1 VALAVGA
8 RHIAPAGAVAS
19 GSSLQLA
26 VPPVISPQKNSLG
39 WLAWLGK
46 QERAGLALAALAIAL
61 LLANSSIFER
71 ASNAYIDSVLS
82 WTQPS
87 LRLDDV
93 VIIDIDDTSLRV
105 LSDQLGPWP
114 YSREVYA
121 RLIQRLR
128 SASASAIGINM
139 VFTDERPGDQALASE
154 LAAQGPAVVLAAAG
168 LRQEVPNDAQ
178 QNKTQGLAF
187 SDTASRWPSF
197 ALPAISVLATDTK
210 QNRIGLVSTPL
221 DNDGVLRRWPLRHQ
235 ADGVVLDAFPLALL
249 KASQPGHRAE
259 GLYPGNSVRLMWPA
273 SIGKLQHLSFSA
285 VANEALGLAAP
296 GPMAQAVRGRTVI
309 VGNSASWSDRTM
321 TPSGQLSGSEVLAVA
336 YAAMAQNAIAHDAPP
351 WLNAVMVLIALCPTL
366 FIGGPLQ
373 KRVAKHAAYGLLC
386 AAVLVG
392 ISILAWQAS
401 LWANP
406 LTGLLLVLI
415 GLVLGLWQYQRQLA
429 QENAA
434 LAQQRAMADA
444 ANQAK
449 SEFLSSMSHEL
460 RTPLNG
466 VIGAAQLLQDH
477 ATDPERRSEL
487 LGIIRSSGTHLLGLI
502 DAILNLARI
511 EAGAIELFHED
522 FDLLDCV
529 ESALTTAAVPARLKG
544 VHLVCIFDRRLTS
557 WRFGDAAHLRQVVVN
572 LVGNAVKF
580 TQRGQV
586 VVHLKPGDEK
596 ETIVIEVADTGIGM
610 NDEALQHLFEPFRQA
625 GLGTMRRF
633 GGSGLGLSI
642 CRKVVTLMDGHI
654 HARSRLG
661 QGSAFTVTLPL
672 PNGRSA
678 APIAPQL
685 DYRVVVVEPHPAS
698 AQGVTELLARLGCE
712 AVLCNSEAQLQDALT
727 QTDAQGRPP
736 WVLISD
742 DNHTVTGL
750 LQMTSQWAEYTMHAD
765 RAIRMSASEWLPMD
779 KERAFPRLPRSVI
792 KPVFRSALVSRM
804 AGGGDV
810 ARQKKREVAQAARA
824 VAANCQVLVV
834 EDDPV
839 NQAIVCGMLENAGY
853 SVTVADDGASALRL
867 FAEARFDLILMDW
880 QLPDTDGLA
889 VTKQL
894 RSGSAGQYGQV
905 VPIVGL
911 TANAFADDR
920 MACLAAGMSDFLSKP
935 VVAEDLIAAVSRW
948 SQAKPRSDTAGSD

>member
-1 VALAVGA
+1 MALAVDS
-8 RHIAPAGAVAS
+8 RHIAPLGAVATV
-19 GSSLQLA
+19 SSLRHA
-26 VPPVISPQKNSLG
+26 APTVISPTKNSLRR
-39 WLAWLGK
+39 LAWLRK
-46 QERAGLALAALAIAL
+46 QERGWLALAALALVL
-61 LLANSSIFER
+61 LLANSSVFER
-71 ASNAYIDSVLS
+71 ASNAYIDSVLR
-82 WTQPS
+82 WTNPP

-93 VIIDIDDTSLRV
+93 VIIDIDDASVRSLA
-105 LSDQLGPWP
+105 DQLGPWP
-114 YSREVYA
+114 FSREVYA
-121 RLIQRLR
+121 RLIRQLR
-128 SASASAIGINM
+128 SAPASAIGINM
-139 VFTDERPGDQALASE
+139 VFADERPGDQAFASE
-154 LAAQGPAVVLAAAG
+154 LAAPGPTVVLAAAG
-168 LRQEVPNDAQ
+168 LRQEVPTDAQ
-178 QNKTQGLAF
+178 QKGSQEPAF
-187 SDTASRWPSF
+187 SETAARWPSF
-197 ALPAISVLATDTK
+197 ALPASSVLATDT
-210 QNRIGLVSTPL
+210 QQMRIGLVSTPL
-221 DNDGVLRRWPLRHQ
+221 DNDGVLRRWPLLHQ
-235 ADGVVLDAFPLALL
+235 ADGMVLDAFPLALL
-249 KASQPGHRAE
+249 KASQPGHRAD
-259 GLYPGNSVRLMWPA
+259 GLFPDNSVRLMWPA
-273 SIGKLQHLSFSA
+273 SIDKLKRLPFAS

-296 GPMAQAVRGRTVI
+296 GPMAQAVRGRAVI
-309 VGNSASWSDRTM
+309 VGTSASWSDRTM

-336 YAAMAQNAIAHDAPP
+336 YAALAQNAIAHDAPM
-351 WLNAVMVLIALCPTL
+351 WLSAVMLLIALCPTL

-373 KRVAKHAAYGLLC
+373 KRVGKHATYGLLC
-386 AAVLVG
+386 AAVLVA
-392 ISILAWQAS
+392 ISVLAWQAS
-401 LWANP
+401 FWANP
-406 LTGLLLVLI
+406 LSGLSLVLI
-415 GLVLGLWQYQRQLA
+415 GLALGLWQHQRQLA

-502 DAILNLARI
+502 DSILNLARI

-544 VHLVCIFDRRLTS
+544 LHLVCIFDRQLTS
-557 WRFGDAAHLRQVVVN
+557 WRFGDAAHLRQIIVN

-586 VVHLKPGDEK
+586 VVHLKPGQDK
-596 ETIVIEVADTGIGM
+596 GTVVIEVADTGIGM

-642 CRKVVTLMDGHI
+642 CRKVVTLMDGYI
-654 HARSRLG
+654 HASSRLG
-661 QGSAFTVTLPL
+661 QGSTFTVTVPL
-672 PNGRSA
+672 PNGRGT

-685 DYRVVVVEPHPAS
+685 DYRVVLVEPHPAS
-698 AQGVTELLARLGCE
+698 AQGVTEILARLGCE
-712 AVLCNSEAQLQDALT
+712 VVLCDSEAALRNALT
-727 QTDAQGRPP
+727 QTDAHGRPP

-742 DNHTVTGL
+742 DNHTITRL
-750 LQMTSQWAEYTMHAD
+750 LQMTSQWAEQTMHAD

-779 KERAFPRLPRSVI
+779 KERSFTRLPRSVI

-804 AGGGDV
+804 AGGGDA
-810 ARQKKREVAQAARA
+810 ARQQKREVAQAARA
-824 VAANCQVLVV
+824 MAAHCQVLVV

-853 SVTVADDGASALRL
+853 TVTVADDGASALRL
-867 FAEARFDLILMDW
+867 FAEARYDLVLMDW

-889 VTKQL
+889 VTQQL
-894 RSGSAGQYGQV
+894 RSGSAGQHGQV

-935 VVAEDLIAAVSRW
+935 VVAEDLVAAVSRW
-948 SQAKPRSDTAGSD
+948 SVASPRSKTSGSD

>member
-1 VALAVGA
+1 VF
-8 RHIAPAGAVAS
+8 
-19 GSSLQLA
+19 
-26 VPPVISPQKNSLG
+26 SPQQHTPRWLTWLRKNERG
-39 WLAWLGK
+39 WLA
-46 QERAGLALAALAIAL
+46 LATLTIVL
-61 LLANSSIFER
+61 LLTNSSVFER

-82 WTQPS
+82 TTNPP

-93 VIIDIDDTSLRV
+93 VIIDIDDASVRSLAA
-105 LSDQLGPWP
+105 QLGPWP

-121 RLIQRLR
+121 RLIQQLR

-139 VFTDERPGDQALASE
+139 VFADERPGDAALASE
-154 LAAQGPAVVLAAAG
+154 LLAPGPTVVLAAAG
-168 LRQEVPNDAQ
+168 LRQEVPTDAQ
-178 QNKTQGLAF
+178 QNMVHGLTP

-197 ALPAISVLATDTK
+197 ALPAVSVLANDTQ

-221 DNDGVLRRWPLRHQ
+221 DNDGVLRRWPLLHQ
-235 ADGVVLDAFPLALL
+235 AGGVVLDAFPLALL
-249 KASQPGHRAE
+249 KASQPGHRAD
-259 GLYPGNSVRLMWPA
+259 GLFHDNNVRLMWPA
-273 SIGKLQHLSFSA
+273 SIDRLQRLPFA
-285 VANEALGLAAP
+285 TVANEALGLAAP
-296 GPMAQAVRGRTVI
+296 GTMAQAVRGRTVI

-336 YAAMAQNAIAHDAPP
+336 YAALAQNAIAHDAPM
-351 WLNAVMVLIALCPTL
+351 WLNAVMLLIALCPAL

-373 KRVAKHAAYGLLC
+373 KRVAKHAAYGFLC
-386 AAVLVG
+386 ASVLVG
-392 ISILAWQAS
+392 VSVLAWQAS
-401 LWANP
+401 FWANP
-406 LTGLLLVLI
+406 MPGLLVVVI
-415 GLVLGLWQYQRQLA
+415 GLTLGMWQYQRQLA

-434 LAQQRAMADA
+434 LAQQRAIADA

-502 DAILNLARI
+502 DSILNLARI

-544 VHLVCIFDRRLTS
+544 LHLVCIFDRHLTS
-557 WRFGDAAHLRQVVVN
+557 WRFGDAAHLRQVIVN

-586 VVHLKPGDEK
+586 VVHLKPGK
-596 ETIVIEVADTGIGM
+596 NNATVVIEVADTGIGM
-610 NDEALQHLFEPFRQA
+610 SEDALAHLFEPFRQA

-642 CRKVVTLMDGHI
+642 CRKVVTLMDGDI
-654 HARSRLG
+654 HASSRVG
-661 QGSAFTVTLPL
+661 KGSTFTVTLPL

-678 APIAPQL
+678 APVAPQL
-685 DYRVVVVEPHPAS
+685 DYRVVLVEPHPAS

-712 AVLCNSEAQLQDALT
+712 VVLCDSEAQLRDALI

-742 DNHTVTGL
+742 DNHTVTRL
-750 LQMTSQWAEYTMHAD
+750 LQMISQWAEQPEHAD
-765 RAIRMSASEWLPMD
+765 RAIRMSASEWMPMD
-779 KERAFPRLPRSVI
+779 KERSFPRLPRSVI
-792 KPVFRSALVSRM
+792 KPVFRSAVVSRM
-804 AGGGDV
+804 AGGGV
-810 ARQKKREVAQAARA
+810 ATRQQKREVAQAAR
-824 VAANCQVLVV
+824 VMAANCQVLVV

-853 SVTVADDGASALRL
+853 SVTVAEDGASALRL
-867 FAEARFDLILMDW
+867 FAEARFDLVLMDW

-889 VTKQL
+889 VTQQL
-894 RSGSAGQYGQV
+894 RGGAAGQHGQV

-948 SQAKPRSDTAGSD
+948 SVAGSRPQTPGAD

>member
-1 VALAVGA
+1 M
-8 RHIAPAGAVAS
+8 
-19 GSSLQLA
+19 
-26 VPPVISPQKNSLG
+26 
-39 WLAWLGK
+39 K
-46 QERAGLALAALAIAL
+46 QERAGLALAALLLAL
-61 LLANSSIFER
+61 LLTNSSVFER
-71 ASNAYIDSVLS
+71 ASNAYIASVLS
-82 WTQPS
+82 WTHPP

-93 VIIDIDDTSLRV
+93 VIIDIDDASLRA

-128 SASASAIGINM
+128 LASASGIGINI
-139 VFTDERPGDQALASE
+139 VFADERPGDQALANE
-154 LAAQGPAVVLAAAG
+154 VAASGAPVVLAAAG
-168 LRQEVPNDAQ
+168 LRQEVPTDVQRRVAQ
-178 QNKTQGLAF
+178 GPAS

-197 ALPAISVLATDTK
+197 ALPSASVLSSDAK

-221 DNDGVLRRWPLRHQ
+221 DSDGVLRRWPLLHQ
-235 ADGVVLDAFPLALL
+235 ADGVVLETFPLALL
-249 KASQPGHRAE
+249 KASQPGHRAD
-259 GLYPGNSVRLMWPA
+259 GLFADNNVRLMWPA
-273 SIGKLQHLSFSA
+273 SIDQLLRLPFST

-296 GPMAQAVRGRTVI
+296 GAMAQAVRGRTVI

-336 YAAMAQNAIAHDAPP
+336 YAALAQNAVAHDAPL
-351 WLNAVMVLIALCPTL
+351 WLSAVLLLIAVSPIL
-366 FIGGPLQ
+366 FVGGPLQ
-373 KRVAKHAAYGLLC
+373 KRLAKHATYGLLC
-386 AAVLVG
+386 AAILVG
-392 ISILAWQAS
+392 ISVLAWQAS
-401 LWANP
+401 FWANP
-406 LTGLLLVLI
+406 LPGLLLLLI
-415 GLVLGLWQYQRQLA
+415 GLAGGLWQYQRQLA

-502 DAILNLARI
+502 DSILNLARI

-544 VHLVCIFDRRLTS
+544 LHLVCIFDRHLTS
-557 WRFGDAAHLRQVVVN
+557 WRFGDAAHLRQVIVN

-596 ETIVIEVADTGIGM
+596 ETVVIEVADTGIGM
-610 NDEALQHLFEPFRQA
+610 NEEALQHLFEPFRQA

-654 HARSRLG
+654 HASSRLG
-661 QGSAFTVTLPL
+661 QGSTFIVTLPL

-685 DYRVVVVEPHPAS
+685 DHRVVVVEPHPAS
-698 AQGVTELLARLGCE
+698 AQGVTELLARLGCD
-712 AVLCNSEAQLQDALT
+712 AVLCDSEAQLQDALT
-727 QTDAQGRPP
+727 QTDAHGRPP

-742 DNHTVTGL
+742 DTSTTTRL
-750 LQMTSQWAEYTMHAD
+750 LQLTSQWTEQSAHAD

-779 KERAFPRLPRSVI
+779 KDRAFPRLQRSVI

-804 AGGGDV
+804 AGGGD
-810 ARQKKREVAQAARA
+810 AAKQHKREVAQAARA
-824 VAANCQVLVV
+824 MAANCQVLVV

-839 NQAIVCGMLENAGY
+839 NQAIVCSMLENAGY
-853 SVTVADDGASALRL
+853 AVTVADDGASALRL
-867 FAEARFDLILMDW
+867 FSETRYDLVLMDW

-889 VTKQL
+889 ITQQL
-894 RSGSAGQYGQV
+894 RGGTAGRHGQV

-911 TANAFADDR
+911 TANAFAEDR
-920 MACLAAGMSDFLSKP
+920 LACLAAGMSDFLSKP

-948 SQAKPRSDTAGSD
+948 SLPTRQTQASDPG